1 VKGERLIAPIAVR
14 CLVLGGIVLLL
25 AVPGYVF
32 AEPPWRPVVARL
44 AVAFVLGVGL
54 LQLRSA
60 VAERLARGGASAL
73 DQARDRPGSPP
84 AVPLRF
90 QDLIADVHA
99 AQRSRRH
106 FERAL
111 WPRLLA
117 LSSRPLARPPARP
130 GRGPGLAALR
140 DVIGEIERQA

>member
-1 VKGERLIAPIAVR
+1 MKGERLIAPIVVR
-14 CLVLGGIVLLL
+14 CAVLGGIVFLL

-32 AEPPWRPVVARL
+32 AEPQWRPVVARL

-54 LQLRSA
+54 LQLRGA
-60 VAERLARGGASAL
+60 VAERLARDGASAL
-73 DQARDRPGSPP
+73 DQARDRPGIPP

-90 QDLIADVHA
+90 QDLIADVRA

-111 WPRLLA
+111 WPRLQA
-117 LSSRPLARPPARP
+117 LSPRPLVRPPARP

-140 DVIGEIERQA
+140 DVIGAIERES